1 MPVFNFSLLFSWH
14 SQKRQTYRQSSRCCQ
29 TRSLTQTSSESGRM
43 PMHPWYR
50 RSALNRTSRWHQ
62 RPRKLQHQSLLLQ
75 WSRPVYKDSYELVL
89 LFLDLGG
96 LHTHMIWMHALT
108 MLFSNETTVTYQWTY
123 FSSSVT
129 GLMKNGVFSSY
140 LEMEQTF
147 YD

>member
-1 MPVFNFSLLFSWH
+1 
-14 SQKRQTYRQSSRCCQ
+14 
-29 TRSLTQTSSESGRM
+29 
-43 PMHPWYR
+43 MHPWYR

-147 YD
+147 YDQQVTLKCELCLSITFSTFYRWLFLSCNSVNPMHCYMQDDGQY